1 MSARRGCAAL
11 IATVLLALLVTVG
24 YTAYAAT
31 AVYRQL
37 DSGRQELVAA
47 QARMTVAARSAD
59 PTQLQAVAA
68 QLRRAEVDFSEAGQ
82 RSADDPGL
90 HLLAGVA
97 AAGRQ
102 LDATRHLA
110 GIGADMSRAGEA
122 AMTVAIEVAGLNH
135 KYAGKTL
142 TADDLQLLLQQAQV
156 IARDLS
162 TSTRAIGQQLLAAH
176 GERALVTTTELVA
189 PLKSAYDEVDRAL
202 AEADTAFLRYQDVR
216 QLLSDFLGVQ
226 LPA

>member
-1 MSARRGCAAL
+1 MRARRGCGAV
-11 IATVLLALLVTVG
+11 IAVALLALLATAG
-24 YTAYAAT
+24 YTAYAGT

-47 QARMTVAARSAD
+47 QASMTAAARSAD
-59 PTQLQAVAA
+59 PAQLQAVAA
-68 QLRRAEVDFSEAGQ
+68 QLRQAEVDFSGAGE
-82 RSADDPGL
+82 RSANDPAL
-90 HLLAGVA
+90 RLVAGVS

-102 LDATRHLA
+102 LEATRHLA

-122 AMTVAIEVAGLNH
+122 AMTVAIEVAGLKQ
-135 KYAGKTL
+135 KYAGKPL

-162 TSTRAIGQQLLAAH
+162 VSTQAIGQQLRAAH
-176 GERALVTTTELVA
+176 GERALVTTTDLVA

-216 QLLSDFLGVQ
+216 TVLSDFLGVQ